1 MIFDALKVNL
11 VKQELET
18 ILFSDDLERF
28 LGVKNANWVF
38 EVGVEV
44 DVCLLLLLIVHV
56 HESQVD
62 LKYKPLFFWES
73 RFFLIL
79 IVDLRSNLGQQ
90 RIVNNVFE
98 NARRPVHADKL
109 VNEEDYLHAR
119 VEHPLDHYPLVVV
132 PELDDH
138 AQRHAEQCWQDSLA
152 WLEQLRPVIYACP
165 NNKL

>member
-1 MIFDALKVNL
+1 MVLDALEVNL
-11 VKQELET
+11 VKQKLET

-28 LGVKNANWVF
+28 LGIKNTNWVF

-44 DVCLLLLLIVHV
+44 NVCLLLLLIVHV

-79 IVDLRSNLGQQ
+79 IVDFRSNLGQQ
-90 RIVNNVFE
+90 RIVNNAFK
-98 NARRPVHADKL
+98 NARRPKNADKL
-109 VNEEDYLHAR
+109 VNEENHLHASMK
-119 VEHPLDHYPLVVV
+119 HPLDHDPLVVV

-138 AQRHAEQCWQDSLA
+138 AQSHAEQCWQDSLTL
-152 WLEQLRPVIYACP
+152 LEQLRPVIYACP
-165 NNKL
+165 DNKL